1 MNLKK
6 ASYMIKQTLSSSLFG
21 WEELM
26 KYSGISDAFF
36 FFFSEKADNSA
47 LDMTFEATDSMKDT
61 LTEEV
66 AYGALLLI
74 LIKVVIES
82 VSKVVWIQRI
92 VIIT

>member
-1 MNLKK
+1 
-6 ASYMIKQTLSSSLFG
+6 
-21 WEELM
+21 
-26 KYSGISDAFF
+26 
-36 FFFSEKADNSA
+36 
-47 LDMTFEATDSMKDT
+47 MTFEATDSMKDT